1 MEILERRSNEVME
14 TEKPYREDTSTN
26 CMYLE
31 FYHNKMGF
39 VFSLSTKVLIEIP
52 TYPFIGPIGYI
63 IIKTQNNLNSPEV
76 VISQR
81 FYKIVNQNNCGYTA

>member
-1 MEILERRSNEVME
+1 
-14 TEKPYREDTSTN
+14 
-26 CMYLE
+26 
-31 FYHNKMGF
+31 MGF

-81 FYKIVNQNNCGYTA
+81 FYKIVNQNNCGYAAWNFKSTFLFESDTKCKVNNL